1 MPFKKI
7 IFSFFIL
14 MLCFGAHSQ
23 DFSALVSKAW
33 EHNQQLKAKEF
44 QLESANHLFKEAK
57 SMYGPTVSFGV
68 QYTLAAGGRSIQ
80 LPVGDLLNP
89 VYSTLNTITQSNQF
103 PTIENA
109 NEQFLP
115 NNFYDARF
123 RVSQPIY
130 YPDLAINKKIKKESA
145 EQKII
150 EVRAFKRLI
159 AKEVMNAYFFLE
171 SAKRAAEIY
180 RANDTL
186 LIEAQR
192 VTQSMIKN
200 GIALHSALARIETQQ
215 SVLYSSTLEAEGNIQ
230 NALSYYQ
237 FITGESESQKLNLP
251 ELPNPEMDN
260 TTVREEILQIEKG
273 QSMLNL
279 AIQKEESFYLP
290 RIGAQLDLG
299 SQDFDFGFQP
309 YVLFGL
315 NAEINLFDNK
325 RHQHRKSSYQ
335 VELNALENQKLYV
348 SDQFELQKTMTKQN
362 LETAILQAKTF
373 EKRVGAVKKLYFEIF
388 KKYKEG
394 SANYLELLDAQTQIT
409 QIQIQY
415 NLARQNAWL
424 KWSDYVY
431 SSASFPVF

>member
-1 MPFKKI
+1 
-7 IFSFFIL
+7 
-14 MLCFGAHSQ
+14 
-23 DFSALVSKAW
+23 
-33 EHNQQLKAKEF
+33 
-44 QLESANHLFKEAK
+44 
-57 SMYGPTVSFGV
+57 
-68 QYTLAAGGRSIQ
+68 
-80 LPVGDLLNP
+80 
-89 VYSTLNTITQSNQF
+89 LNTITQSNQF

-130 YPDLAINKKIKKESA
+130 YPDLAINKKLKKQST
-145 EQKII
+145 EQKSLEI
-150 EVRAFKRLI
+150 RAFRRLI

-186 LIEAQR
+186 LLEAQR

-200 GIALHSALARIETQQ
+200 GIALPSALARIETQQ
-215 SVLYSSTLEAEGNIQ
+215 SVLFSSTLEAEGNIQ

-237 FITGESESQKLNLP
+237 FITGESESQNLNLP
-251 ELPNPEMDN
+251 ELPDSESGN
-260 TTVREEILQIEKG
+260 TTIREEILQIENG
-273 QSMLNL
+273 QSMLHL

-299 SQDFDFGFQP
+299 SQDFNFGFQP

-348 SDQFELQKTMTKQN
+348 SDQFELQKTMAKQN

-373 EKRVGAVKKLYFEIF
+373 ETRVGAVKKLYFEIF

-424 KWSDYVY
+424 KWSDYIY
-431 SSASFPVF
+431 SSASFPVL

>member
-1 MPFKKI
+1 MSFKKI
-7 IFSFFIL
+7 LLSSCLL
-14 MLCFGAHSQ
+14 MFWSGIKSQ
-23 DFSALVSKAW
+23 DFTTMVAKAW
-33 EHNQQLKAKEF
+33 GHNQQLKAKEF
-44 QLESANHLFKEAK
+44 QLESANLQLQEAK
-57 SMYGPTVSFGV
+57 SMYGPTASFGV

-89 VYSTLNTITQSNQF
+89 VYSTLNSITQSNQF
-103 PTIENA
+103 PTIQNVE
-109 NEQFLP
+109 EQFLP

-123 RVSQPIY
+123 RINQPIY

-145 EQKII
+145 EQKNL
-150 EVRAFKRLI
+150 EVLAFKRLI
-159 AKEVMNAYFFLE
+159 AKEVMSSYFILE
-171 SAKRAAEIY
+171 SANRAVEIY

-186 LIEAQR
+186 LTEAKR

-200 GIALHSALARIETQQ
+200 GIALPSALARIETQQ
-215 SVLYSSTLEAEGNIQ
+215 SLLYSTTLEAEGNIR
-230 NALSYYQ
+230 NALSYFE
-237 FITGESESQKLNLP
+237 FITGENDVQKLNLP
-251 ELPNPEMDN
+251 ELPDPNAGN
-260 TTVREEILQIEKG
+260 IQVREEILQIDKG
-273 QSMLNL
+273 QSMLAL

-299 SQDFDFGFQP
+299 SQDFNFGFQP
-309 YVLFGL
+309 YALFGI

-335 VELNALENQKLYV
+335 AESIALGKQKEYV
-348 SDQFELQKTMTKQN
+348 FDQFELQKTITLQN

-373 EKRVGAVKKLYFEIF
+373 EARMNAVKKLYNEIF
-388 KKYKEG
+388 TKYKEG

-424 KWSDYVY
+424 KWADYVY
-431 SSASFPVF
+431 STASYPIF